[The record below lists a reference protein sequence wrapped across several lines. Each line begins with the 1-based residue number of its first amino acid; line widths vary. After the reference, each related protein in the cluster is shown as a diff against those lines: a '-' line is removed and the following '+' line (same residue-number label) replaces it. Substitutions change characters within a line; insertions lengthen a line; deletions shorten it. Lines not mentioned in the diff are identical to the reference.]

1 MAKVSI
7 GVRPRLCGAEGFTVL
22 GFRRPWGYSE
32 EEIRLIREAPVVYYP
47 TSFYA
52 DILAAM
58 GKPTFPGPATYRLLG
73 DKLKQSALFRL
84 LGLPHPRT
92 AAYPPARW
100 GDIPRD
106 FPFPFV
112 AKLPHT
118 SRGSGVFLVRGEG
131 DLAAYLTRLTKGGR
145 RSQPA
150 YIQEYLS
157 LERDLR
163 VVCLNRRPV
172 HAYWRERAGDDF
184 RTNVSLGA
192 RISFEGVPQEALQFA
207 QEVAERCGLDE
218 VGLDLCEH
226 GGGFLVLEANMA
238 FGLKGFEAAGLDY
251 RKIVKQILESDE
263 IELRLLRGGQNGLQ
277 QVRRQAG
284 HPQKVTRG

>member
-7 GVRPRLCGAEGFTVL
+7 GVRPRLCGAQGFTVL

-32 EEIRLIREAPVVYYP
+32 EELRLIREAPVVYYP

-92 AAYPPARW
+92 AAYPRARW
-100 GDIPRD
+100 GDIRRD
-106 FPFPFV
+106 FKNFPFV

-118 SRGSGVFLVRGEG
+118 SRGSGVFLVQGEA
-131 DLAAYLTRLTKGGR
+131 DLAAYLTRLAAS
-145 RSQPA
+145 RSQVA
-150 YIQEYLS
+150 YIQEYLP

-172 HAYWRERAGDDF
+172 HAYWRERVGDDF
-184 RTNVSLGA
+184 RTNVSLGG
-192 RISFEGVPQEALQFA
+192 RISFERVPKEALRLA

-226 GGGFLVLEANMA
+226 EGRLLVLEANMA

-251 RKIVKQILESDE
+251 RKVVKQILESDE
-263 IELRLLRGGQNGLQ
+263 IELRLLRGGPNGLQ